1 MRKIGLLLIGAAL
14 TLAVFVAP
22 ALAAPHVGNP
32 GGNCNG
38 FDGPNK
44 IDTSDGAIV
53 LPAGTVV
60 CVKAGNGNTGTV
72 TLTVDTTLADI
83 ILASG
88 LTNGGGQVPNVSNY
102 VTYPQEVTSST
113 TTTTIPT
120 TTATTTSTVPTT
132 TTTTTSVTEPPET
145 TTTNTVPT
153 STTTIPT
160 ETESPSTSTE
170 PPVVTT
176 TTTTTT
182 TTSPSASLTTQSTP
196 PIATV
201 TSEAPPTQD
210 PQPTTR
216 DSKSG
221 SESATKTAN
230 AQPKQA
236 LAFTGIEDVVPIG
249 AAALVL
255 LTTGS
260 GLLWLSRRK
269 DA

>member
-1 MRKIGLLLIGAAL
+1 MRKAGLLLIGAAL

-22 ALAAPHVGNP
+22 AFAGQNDCSHGNSGQDCRP
-32 GGNCNG
+32 DPNENGQDCEEHGQSEGNEDHC
-38 FDGPNK
+38 
-44 IDTSDGAIV
+44 
-53 LPAGTVV
+53 L
-60 CVKAGNGNTGTV
+60 
-72 TLTVDTTLADI
+72 
-83 ILASG
+83 
-88 LTNGGGQVPNVSNY
+88 
-102 VTYPQEVTSST
+102 T
-113 TTTTIPT
+113 TTV
-120 TTATTTSTVPTT
+120 TTTSTTSAPPV
-132 TTTTTSVTEPPET
+132 TTTTSVTEPPET
-145 TTTNTVPT
+145 TTTSTVPT

-160 ETESPSTSTE
+160 ETEPPSTSTE

-196 PIATV
+196 PIVTV

-210 PQPTTR
+210 PQPTKR
-216 DSKSG
+216 DSRSD
-221 SESATKTAN
+221 SESATRMGSE
-230 AQPKQA
+230 QPKQA

-249 AAALVL
+249 AAALAL